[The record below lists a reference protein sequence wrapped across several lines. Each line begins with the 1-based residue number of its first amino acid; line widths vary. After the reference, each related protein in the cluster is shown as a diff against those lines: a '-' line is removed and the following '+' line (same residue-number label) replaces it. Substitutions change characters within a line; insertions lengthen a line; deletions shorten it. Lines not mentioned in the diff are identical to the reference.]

1 MDELLNK
8 TKLATKSLQKLNEAE
23 INKLLK
29 NIAIALD
36 KNRKLIISENEKD
49 IKEARL
55 NNLKES
61 MIERLTLNDKRIDSL
76 ITSINE
82 LIELPYLI
90 GETIEEW
97 TSPKGFNI
105 KKIRVPF
112 GVIGAIF
119 ESRPNVSVDIATMTL
134 KAGSAC
140 VLKGGK
146 EAINSNKVLV
156 QVMQDAIKDM
166 VDPNVITLIPSTDRK
181 VTDELITKKG
191 LIDLLIP
198 RGSKN
203 LIDYVTQ
210 NAKIPYI
217 ETGAGNC
224 HLYIEASADL
234 DMALNI
240 AVNAKYQRPSVCN
253 AIETILVDD
262 KIKDKFLPILAK
274 KFNELNIE
282 MRGCEKTRSV
292 INCNIATED
301 DYYKEYND
309 YICAIKVVDNV
320 DEAIA
325 HISKYSTKHS
335 ESIVTNNEE
344 AKNKFFKELDSACLY
359 HNVSTRFT
367 DGGCFG
373 FGAEIGISTTKLHAR
388 GPMGIK
394 EITTY
399 KYIISGNG
407 EVRD

>member
-36 KNRKLIISENEKD
+36 KNRKLILSENEKD

-156 QVMQDAIKDM
+156 QVMQDAINDM

-309 YICAIKVVDNV
+309 YICAIKVVENV

-335 ESIVTNNEE
+335 EAIVTNNEE

>member
-344 AKNKFFKELDSACLY
+344 AKNKFFKELDSVCLY

>member
-36 KNRKLIISENEKD
+36 KNRKLILSENEKD

-234 DMALNI
+234 DMALTI

-309 YICAIKVVDNV
+309 YICAIKVVENV

-335 ESIVTNNEE
+335 EAIVTNNEE

>member
-36 KNRKLIISENEKD
+36 KNRKLILSENEKD

-309 YICAIKVVDNV
+309 YICAIKVVENV

-335 ESIVTNNEE
+335 EAIVTNNEE

>member
-36 KNRKLIISENEKD
+36 KNRKLILSENEKD

-191 LIDLLIP
+191 FIDLLIP

-335 ESIVTNNEE
+335 EAIITNNEE